1 MCTNV
6 LTENPMFPYS
16 SAIIIWLF
24 FVIYISS
31 VVTFSF
37 LMSVIFKKS
46 STAGNVGSLIFFVTI
61 LPYNYFSENFHSF
74 PYIFKALYCMI
85 VNTNMGEAINMILN
99 MESNEKGVRFSN
111 LFDRDIDMNFSFGEL
126 LFYMIVGSIIQL
138 LLTNYIERVF
148 PGEYGIA
155 EPFYYPIKPIL
166 NYLKKRMGYRTLDN
180 ESILQE
186 RKVSNSDIEE
196 EPENLKIGIKISNLS
211 KRYGDKFAVNKL
223 SINMFEN
230 QITVLLG

>member
-1 MCTNV
+1 MCTTL
-6 LTENPMFPYS
+6 LTDKPMFQYS
-16 SAIIIWLF
+16 SALIIWLF

-37 LMSVIFKKS
+37 LMSVLFKKS
-46 STAGNVGSLIFFVTI
+46 STAGSIGSLIFFVTI
-61 LPYNYFSENFHSF
+61 LPYNHFSENFHSF
-74 PYIFKALYCMI
+74 PYIIKALYCMI
-85 VNTNMGEAINMILN
+85 VNTNMGEAMNMALN

-111 LFDRDIDMNFSFGEL
+111 LFDRGIDLKFSFGEL
-126 LFYMIVGSIIQL
+126 LIFMIIGAIIQM

-166 NYLKKRMGYRTLDN
+166 IYLKKRMGYRTLDN

-196 EPENLKIGIKISNLS
+196 EPDNLKIGIKINNLS
-211 KRYGDKFAVNKL
+211 KKYGEKYAVNKL
-223 SINMFEN
+223 SLNMYEN

>member
-1 MCTNV
+1 MCTSL
-6 LTENPMFPYS
+6 LTDKPMFAYS
-16 SAIIIWLF
+16 SSLIIWLF

-46 STAGNVGSLIFFVTI
+46 STAGNIGSLIFFITI
-61 LPYNYFSENFHSF
+61 LPYNKLNEEFYSF
-74 PYIFKALYCMI
+74 PYVIKALYSMI
-85 VNTNMGEAINMILN
+85 VNTNMGQAMHIALN

-111 LFDRDIDMNFSFGEL
+111 LFERDIDLKFSFGEL
-126 LFYMIVGSIIQL
+126 LIFMIIGSIVQL
-138 LLTNYIERVF
+138 LLTNYVERVF
-148 PGEYGIA
+148 PGEFGIA

-196 EPENLKIGIKISNLS
+196 EPENLKIGIKINNLS
-211 KRYGDKFAVNKL
+211 KKYGNKYAVNKL
-223 SINMFEN
+223 SLNMFEN